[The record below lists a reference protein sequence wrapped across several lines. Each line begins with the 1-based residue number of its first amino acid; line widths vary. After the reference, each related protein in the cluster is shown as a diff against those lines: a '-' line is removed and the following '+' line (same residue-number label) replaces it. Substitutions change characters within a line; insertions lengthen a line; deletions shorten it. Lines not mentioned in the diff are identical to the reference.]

1 MAGDD
6 EEMQRFVPID
16 DVFKGRHFDKP
27 IIILCVAGYTSFNNL
42 RDLAIMIA
50 DRSISVTHTTILR

>member
-1 MAGDD
+1 
-6 EEMQRFVPID
+6 MQRFVPID